1 MIQRVSELM
10 IQMDPWS
17 KMKVDR
23 VAESHKQI
31 YARVTYRKPFLETPW
46 DLNDLHGPTPQVPID
61 MSP

>member
-1 MIQRVSELM
+1 M